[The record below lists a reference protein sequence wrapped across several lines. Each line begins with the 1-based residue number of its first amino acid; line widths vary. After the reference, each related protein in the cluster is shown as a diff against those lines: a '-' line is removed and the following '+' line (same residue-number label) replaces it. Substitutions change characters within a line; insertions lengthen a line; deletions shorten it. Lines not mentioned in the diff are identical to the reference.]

1 MKVVGISGSISSPS
15 RTRVLVEDILGKLS
29 QRTHGKYE
37 LIDIADIAK
46 ELGATLSYDQLPP
59 VIADAYKKLSSAD
72 IIVIGTPVYKASY
85 TGLMKHFFDL
95 IDPKLLAG
103 KVAIL
108 AATGGSDQH
117 ALMLEYQLRPLASF
131 LGIVSVPST
140 IYVRDNEYV
149 NYKLVSDTIA
159 ERINSVVDQ
168 ALLLTEQYG
177 ASEIAA

>member
-1 MKVVGISGSISSPS
+1 MKVVGISGSITSPS
-15 RTRVLVEDILGKLS
+15 RTRVLVEDILGKVS
-29 QRTHGKYE
+29 QKTHSKYE

-46 ELGATLSYDQLPP
+46 ELGAALSYDQLPP
-59 VIADAYKKLSSAD
+59 VLADAYKKLSSAD

-85 TGLMKHFFDL
+85 TGLLKHFFDL

-117 ALMLEYQLRPLASF
+117 ALILEYQLRPLASF

-159 ERINSVVDQ
+159 ERINSVVNQ
-168 ALLLTEQYG
+168 ALLLTEQCG